1 MAQRTAVIADSTCY
15 LPAGWA
21 GAHGIGIV
29 PVQVIVAGQAFDE
42 TEDVQ
47 AQRVADALRDWHPV
61 TTSRPSP
68 VRFLQAY
75 EWAAESGATEIV
87 VATLSSAMS
96 ATYESAVLAAK
107 ECDLP
112 VQVVDTRTIAMGFG
126 FAVIDGATAAAQ
138 GASADDVAALIE
150 RRSLASSV
158 YFYVDT
164 LEYLRRGGRVS
175 AARAAV
181 GQALKV
187 KPLLQV
193 VDGHVTSL
201 EQVRTAG
208 RALGRLE
215 DLAVAT
221 AGDGDVDIA
230 VQHLASPDR
239 SAALAVNLRSR
250 LPLADVVECPV
261 GGVVGAHVGPGMVA
275 VVVAPRSS
283 SSTATDLTP

>member
-1 MAQRTAVIADSTCY
+1 MGPPSVAVITDSTCY

-21 GAHGIGIV
+21 ADLGIGIV
-29 PVQVIVAGQAFDE
+29 PVQVIVGGQAFDE
-42 TEDVQ
+42 TEDAQ
-47 AQRVADALRDWHPV
+47 AQRVADALMDWQPV

-68 VRFLQAY
+68 MRFLQAY
-75 EWAAESGATEIV
+75 EWAIESGATEIV

-96 ATYESAVLAAK
+96 ATFESAVLAAK
-107 ECDLP
+107 ECDAP
-112 VQVVDTRTIAMGFG
+112 VRVIDSRTIAMGLG
-126 FAVIDGATAAAQ
+126 FAVLSGARAARA
-138 GASADDVAALIE
+138 GASAAEVADVIE
-150 RRSLASSV
+150 RRSLSSSV
-158 YFYVDT
+158 FFYVDT

-201 EQVRTAG
+201 ENVRTAG

-215 DLAVAT
+215 DLAVAAAT
-221 AGDGDVDIA
+221 ESGCDVDLA
-230 VQHLASPDR
+230 VQHLSSPDR
-239 SAALAVNLRSR
+239 AADLAQRLSAR
-250 LPLADVVECPV
+250 LPSAMVVECPV

-275 VVVAPRSS
+275 VIVAPQVVA
-283 SSTATDLTP
+283 T

>member
-1 MAQRTAVIADSTCY
+1 MSQHRVAVIADSTCY

-21 GAHGIGIV
+21 AELGIGIV
-29 PVQVIVAGQAFDE
+29 PVQVIVGGQAFDE
-42 TEDVQ
+42 TEDAQ
-47 AQRVADALRDWHPV
+47 AQRVAEALTQWLPV

-68 VRFLQAY
+68 LRFLQAY
-75 EWAAESGATEIV
+75 EWAIEAGATEIV
-87 VATLSSAMS
+87 VATLSAAMS

-107 ECDLP
+107 ECEIP
-112 VQVVDTRTIAMGFG
+112 VLVVDSRTIAMGLG
-126 FAVIDGATAAAQ
+126 FAAVSGARAARAGVDAAAV
-138 GASADDVAALIE
+138 ADVIEQRAAG
-150 RRSLASSV
+150 SST

-181 GQALKV
+181 GHALQV

-193 VDGHVTSL
+193 VDGHVSRL

-208 RALGRLE
+208 RALARLE
-215 DLAVAT
+215 DLAVSA
-221 AGDGDVDIA
+221 ADGADVDVA

-239 SAALAVNLRSR
+239 AAALADRLRAR
-250 LPLADVVECPV
+250 LPDADVVECPV

-275 VVVAPRSS
+275 VVVAPRVDEP
-283 SSTATDLTP
+283 AVA